1 MWNKRTVYLES
12 LGCAKNQVDAEL
24 MLSVLAEA
32 GWQIVDDSANAELVL
47 VNTCGFIRPAKEEA
61 IQVSLQAVG
70 GAPQARVIMTGC
82 LSQRF
87 GEAIEGDL
95 AELSGFFGNRRPQDI
110 LEFVEKRIPQGER
123 VWRPHSINHAVLDNK
138 SVQAVDK
145 VSTPFVMPRRSV
157 LLGFGATAFVK
168 VAEGCRNRCTFC
180 AIPLIRGDLR
190 SRTLHSVVEEVRE
203 LLERGVKEIVLIA
216 QDLNA
221 FGMDRSKG
229 RGELAELLRHILL
242 IPGKHWIRPLYV
254 YPDTFDLDMLAL
266 FESDERLLPYFDIP
280 FQHGSREVLRAM
292 ARSGDAASYLEL
304 ISAIRNRLPHAAIR
318 TSILVGFP
326 GETEANFQELL
337 AFQKAASLEWLGVF
351 SYSPEEGTFAAT
363 MKGKVSQKDSRF
375 RQATVEG
382 AQIALSAGRLER
394 YVGMTTEVLVEELVA
409 DEEMAIGR
417 TFFQAPEVDG
427 LTVVHG
433 QRASLVP
440 GTFVKVKL
448 MKLNGVDM
456 EAILVKE

>member
-1 MWNKRTVYLES
+1 MWKQRTVYLES

-32 GWQIVDDSANAELVL
+32 GWQIVDDSTKAELVL

-61 IQVSLQAVG
+61 IQVSLQAAD
-70 GAPQARVIMTGC
+70 GAPQAKIVMTGC

-87 GEAIEGDL
+87 GDVMADDL
-95 AELSGFFGNRRPQDI
+95 AELSGFFGNRSPQDI
-110 LEFVEKRIPQGER
+110 LDFVEKRIPAGER
-123 VWRPHSINHAVLDNK
+123 VWRPLSTAPAVLDNK

-145 VSTPFVMPRRSV
+145 VGAPFVMPRRSV
-157 LLGFGATAFVK
+157 LLGFGSTAFVK

-190 SRTLHSVVEEVRE
+190 SRGMHSIVEEVRD
-203 LLERGVKEIVLIA
+203 LLSRGVKEIVLIA

-221 FGMDRSKG
+221 YGMDRNKG
-229 RGELAELLRHILL
+229 RGELVELLSQILS

-254 YPDTFDLDMLAL
+254 YPDTFDLEMLAL
-266 FESDERLLPYFDIP
+266 FKSDPRLLPYFDIP
-280 FQHGSREVLRAM
+280 FQHGSRPVLKAM
-292 ARSGDAASYLEL
+292 ARNGDPSAYLAL
-304 ISAIRNRLPHAAIR
+304 IAGIREQLPLAAIR

-326 GETEANFQELL
+326 GETEEDVQALL
-337 AFQKAASLEWLGVF
+337 AFQKEAALEWLGVF
-351 SYSPEEGTFAAT
+351 SYSPEEGTYAAT
-363 MKGKVSQKDSRF
+363 LKGKVSQKDSRM
-375 RQATVEG
+375 RQAAVEG
-382 AQIALSAGRLER
+382 AQIALTASRLQR
-394 YVGMTTEVLVEELVA
+394 YVGLVTEVLLEELVA

-433 QRASLVP
+433 QRKDLVP
-440 GTFVKVKL
+440 GTFVKVRI

-456 EAILVKE
+456 EAILVQE